1 MARTKT
7 FNPQQALE
15 AAVGVFWERG
25 YEAASLD
32 TLMNGMGVARQSVY
46 DTFGDKRVLYL
57 RALASYR
64 DAQQAQLRRLFAA
77 GRPVRAGFAKLLNG
91 LCGEPL
97 PSLQRGCLLLSANLE
112 RAAKDEEVAAL
123 LRQNLKDIESIFAGA
138 IKAGIERG
146 ELAPQLEPR
155 ALARFFVSTLQ
166 GMRATARVQP
176 DRKALRQIARTA
188 LSVLG

>member
-1 MARTKT
+1 MARSKA
-7 FNPQQALE
+7 FDPQAALE

-25 YEAASLD
+25 YDAASLD
-32 TLMNGMGVARQSVY
+32 TLMSGMGLARQSVY

-64 DAQQAQLRRLFAA
+64 DAQQAQLRRLFA
-77 GRPVRAGFAKLLNG
+77 GRPVREGFDKLLNG
-91 LCGEPL
+91 LCGESM

-138 IKAGIERG
+138 IKAGIQRG
-146 ELAPQLEPR
+146 ELAPQLQPL